1 MREYL
6 FSASIISAITAG
18 IGLLRKTLRS
28 PLSWQVWLLWVSWM
42 ISLVL
47 AIAAVREAKTSLSK
61 NP

>member
-6 FSASIISAITAG
+6 FSASILSALTAG

-28 PLSWQVWLLWVSWM
+28 PLSWYVWLLWASWV

-47 AIAAVREAKTSLSK
+47 AVAAVRDRRSFDR
-61 NP
+61 

>member
-6 FSASIISAITAG
+6 FSASILSALTAG

-28 PLSWQVWLLWVSWM
+28 PMNWNVWLLWASWV

-47 AIAAVREAKTSLSK
+47 AIAAVQDRRKTT
-61 NP
+61 N

>member
-6 FSASIISAITAG
+6 FSASILSALTAG

-28 PLSWQVWLLWVSWM
+28 PMNWHVWLLWASWV

-47 AIAAVREAKTSLSK
+47 AIAAVQDRRKTT
-61 NP
+61 N